1 MNRKLLLDVLQTPY
15 TAREI
20 SEKFNVSQPHA
31 RATMNALVDLGLVEK
46 KWDPIG
52 RVYWYQTK
60 QLPKR
65 SLWERIKNFFT
76 GR

>member
-52 RVYWYQTK
+52 
-60 QLPKR
+60 
-65 SLWERIKNFFT
+65 
-76 GR
+76 